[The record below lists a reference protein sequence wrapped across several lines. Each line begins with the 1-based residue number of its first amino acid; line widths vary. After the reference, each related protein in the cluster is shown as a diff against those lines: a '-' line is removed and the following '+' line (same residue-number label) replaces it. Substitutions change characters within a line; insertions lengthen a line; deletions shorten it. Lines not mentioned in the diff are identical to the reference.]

1 MDGVTH
7 TGATNDPGNKL
18 LTLVKKFILLGELF
32 FVISAEE
39 ILKGLLCSTTIK
51 ELVNTGKF
59 LL

>member
-1 MDGVTH
+1 MDGIIH
-7 TGATNDPGNKL
+7 TGATNGSGNKL
-18 LTLVKKFILLGELF
+18 LTLLIELILLGELF